1 MTPERVRV
9 TISLTRELADAIDES
24 VDGVRIRNRS
34 HAIETLV
41 TDTLQLSQIRQ
52 AVILAGGDEAMERL
66 PAIRQTLQ
74 LLQRYGI
81 FEVTVAVGYLG
92 PQIKE
97 ELGNGESYGVKLSY
111 SESQLG
117 TGGALLQL
125 KPKLKRTFLA
135 INVTHPLSFDLLN
148 LLKFHRQHDP
158 WVTVASR
165 SLRELRGIY
174 VIEPRLLSRIP
185 EGFCTLEETVFDE
198 AAAHGKLLTYPI
210 PSEQPL

>member
-9 TISLTRELADAIDES
+9 TISLTRELATAIDGL

-34 HAIETLV
+34 HAIETLI
-41 TDTLQLSQIRQ
+41 TDNLELSHVRQ
-52 AVILAGGDEAMERL
+52 AVILAGGDEALERL

-92 PQIKE
+92 PRIRE
-97 ELGNGESYGVKLSY
+97 ELGNGEEYGVSLSY

-125 KPKLKRTFLA
+125 RSKLKRTFLA
-135 INVTHPLSFDLLN
+135 INVTHPLNFDLLN

-165 SLRELRGIY
+165 SIRELCGIY
-174 VIEPRLLSRIP
+174 VIEPRLLAQIP
-185 EGFCTLEETVFDE
+185 AGFCTLEETVFDQ

-210 PSEQPL
+210 PSEQSL

>member
-1 MTPERVRV
+1 VTPERVRV
-9 TISLTRELADAIDES
+9 TISLTKELADAIDEM

-41 TDTLQLSQIRQ
+41 TDNLELSQIHH
-52 AVILAGGDEAMERL
+52 AVILAGGEEAMRNL
-66 PAIRQTLQ
+66 PEIRKTLQ

-92 PQIKE
+92 PQIRN
-97 ELGNGESYGVKLSY
+97 ELGAGEAYGVKLSY

-117 TGGALLQL
+117 TGGALLHL
-125 KPKLKRTFLA
+125 KQKLKRTFLA
-135 INVTHPLSFDLLN
+135 VNVTHPLNFDLLN

-165 SLRELRGIY
+165 SLKDLCGIY
-174 VIEPRLLSRIP
+174 VIEPKLLSLIP
-185 EGFCTLEETVFDE
+185 EGFCTLEESVFDE
-198 AAAHGKLLTYPI
+198 AMSFGKLLTYPI
-210 PSEQPL
+210 PSDQPL